1 MHEQKIKRIYN
12 REFLSAMAI
21 YVVMLTVSIR
31 WGRGMDDGVLR
42 TVVLA
47 SPMVGFMLALWAV
60 VRQIR
65 RIDEYVRQ
73 TMLENLAIAAG
84 VTAGLSF
91 TYGFLETAG
100 FPKLTMFAVWPVMG
114 GAWFLMTGLRCWT
127 DRDE

>member
-1 MHEQKIKRIYN
+1 MHEQKIKRAYN
-12 REFLSAMAI
+12 REFLSAMTI

-31 WGRGMDDGVLR
+31 WGRGMEDGVLR
-42 TVVLA
+42 TVVLT

-60 VRQIR
+60 VRQMR

-114 GAWFLMTGLRCWT
+114 AAWGLMTAIRCRMN
-127 DRDE
+127 RDE

>member
-1 MHEQKIKRIYN
+1 
-12 REFLSAMAI
+12 
-21 YVVMLTVSIR
+21 
-31 WGRGMDDGVLR
+31 
-42 TVVLA
+42 
-47 SPMVGFMLALWAV
+47 V

-114 GAWFLMTGLRCWT
+114 AAWFLMTGLRCWT